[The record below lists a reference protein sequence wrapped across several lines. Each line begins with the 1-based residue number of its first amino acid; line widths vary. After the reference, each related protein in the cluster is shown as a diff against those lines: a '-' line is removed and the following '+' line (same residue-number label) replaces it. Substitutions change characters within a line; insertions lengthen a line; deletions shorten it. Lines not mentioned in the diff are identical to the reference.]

1 MKSNRKT
8 LSVILF
14 ILAGICIL
22 AAIILFVRG
31 RMEDRHM
38 EESLDALRPTA
49 SPAETVP
56 SSEPETI
63 AAATTESAAEEAVP
77 APEEV
82 TRVPNPY
89 ADSFLA
95 NEDMGAWLQIPGT
108 GIDYPVMWTPR
119 DESYYLYRAFDG
131 SENKNGCLILD
142 TDSCLDPLST
152 NLIIHGHNMKSGA
165 MFGNLTDYEDP
176 DFYEN
181 HKNIILYTEECQ
193 RNYEVIAVFRSQVY
207 RKTDQVFKFY
217 KFFQADTQEEF
228 DDFYNN
234 IKQLSQYD
242 TGVTAQFGDHFLT
255 LSTCVYHVEQGRFV
269 VVAKETEPGDHYL
282 PIQE

>member
-31 RMEDRHM
+31 HMEDRHM
-38 EESLDALRPTA
+38 EESLDALRPTE

-56 SSEPETI
+56 SSEPEII

-77 APEEV
+77 ASEEV

-142 TDSCLDPLST
+142 TDSCLDPPFHES
-152 NLIIHGHNMKSGA
+152 HHS
-165 MFGNLTDYEDP
+165 
-176 DFYEN
+176 
-181 HKNIILYTEECQ
+181 
-193 RNYEVIAVFRSQVY
+193 RSQHEI
-207 RKTDQVFKFY
+207 R
-217 KFFQADTQEEF
+217 
-228 DDFYNN
+228 
-234 IKQLSQYD
+234 
-242 TGVTAQFGDHFLT
+242 
-255 LSTCVYHVEQGRFV
+255 CHVWQSHG
-269 VVAKETEPGDHYL
+269 L
-282 PIQE
+282 

>member
-31 RMEDRHM
+31 HMEDRHM
-38 EESLDALRPTA
+38 EESLDALRPTE

-63 AAATTESAAEEAVP
+63 ATATTESAAEEAVP

-152 NLIIHGHNMKSGA
+152 NLIIHG
-165 MFGNLTDYEDP
+165 
-176 DFYEN
+176 
-181 HKNIILYTEECQ
+181 
-193 RNYEVIAVFRSQVY
+193 
-207 RKTDQVFKFY
+207 QVFKFY

>member
-1 MKSNRKT
+1 MKSNKKT

-31 RMEDRHM
+31 HMEDWHM
-38 EESLDALRPTA
+38 EESLENLRATGA
-49 SPAETVP
+49 SAEATP
-56 SSEPETI
+56 SLE
-63 AAATTESAAEEAVP
+63 TESAAAVTAVP
-77 APEEV
+77 TAEETTPAQEEI

-89 ADSFLA
+89 TDSFLA

-108 GIDYPVMWTPR
+108 NIDYPVMWTPR
-119 DESYYLYRAFDG
+119 DENYYLYRAFDG

-165 MFGNLTDYEDP
+165 MFGDLTDYEDP
-176 DFYEN
+176 EFYEN
-181 HKNIILYTEECQ
+181 HKSIILYTEECQ

-255 LSTCVYHVEQGRFV
+255 LSTCVYHVKQGRFV
-269 VVAKETEPGDHYL
+269 VVAKEVEPGDHYL

>member
-31 RMEDRHM
+31 HMEDRHM
-38 EESLDALRPTA
+38 EESLDALRPTE

-63 AAATTESAAEEAVP
+63 ATATTESAAEEAVP

-176 DFYEN
+176 DFYRE
-181 HKNIILYTEECQ
+181 HSTLTLASAEGEDVYEIFAAVETRVLYAGEAGYRYYSHAGALTEADFVELTGWLTKNALY
-193 RNYEVIAVFRSQVY
+193 S
-207 RKTDQVFKFY
+207 
-217 KFFQADTQEEF
+217 
-228 DDFYNN
+228 
-234 IKQLSQYD
+234 
-242 TGVTAQFGDHFLT
+242 TGVVPSLGEQIVI
-255 LSTCVYHVEQGRFV
+255 LSTCSYQTENGRFL
-269 VVAKETEPGDHYL
+269 VAARKIP
-282 PIQE
+282 